1 MIRQP
6 EEKALIEVGA
16 VKRKPE
22 VFNTAVFGFKKMK
35 KTTLSFQEEI
45 WLYLVAYLLNAMYDW
60 AMIIRNI

>member
-45 WLYLVAYLLNAMYDW
+45 
-60 AMIIRNI
+60 